1 MKSYAAITGSLAP
14 CTTGHRTLTRIHNWS
29 RLIRTSV
36 LITVLCFLLAA
47 LAGCRQP
54 KQPVSYEDL
63 CGLSSEQMGVMNDE
77 EVRQWL
83 EEEYGTASPVILDA
97 ILEGRLEENER
108 DLITAYAWEEKG
120 RTGIAYLRDERL
132 FRISLRYIG
141 DRPTFGQVVGGLG
154 TPDMIGRSVITYG
167 GDVVYSLGL
176 DYPELG
182 VSVSASAEMTA
193 REVSRP
199 AEEWAVTLKEDMQV
213 DSVSCYTP
221 VASMEEVLH
230 KVFFVSPENVSYA
243 MQRQMPWPGFG
254 SLVPLD
260 Y

>member
-1 MKSYAAITGSLAP
+1 MESHAPITESLVP
-14 CTTGHRTLTRIHNWS
+14 CRNRHRTPTHMHN
-29 RLIRTSV
+29 RPCLIRVSV
-36 LITVLCFLLAA
+36 LVTVLYFLLTA

-54 KQPVSYEDL
+54 RQPVSYEDL
-63 CGLSSEQMGVMNDE
+63 CGLGSEQMGVMNDE

-97 ILEGRLEENER
+97 MLEGNER

-193 REVSRP
+193 KEVSRS

-213 DSVSCYTP
+213 NSVSCYTP
-221 VASMEEVLH
+221 AASMEEVLH

-254 SLVPLD
+254 ALVPLD